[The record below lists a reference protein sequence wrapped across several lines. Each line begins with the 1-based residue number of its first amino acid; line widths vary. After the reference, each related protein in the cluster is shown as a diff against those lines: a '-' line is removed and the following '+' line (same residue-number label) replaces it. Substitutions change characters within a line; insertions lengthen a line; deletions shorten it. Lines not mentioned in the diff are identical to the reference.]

1 MKMRPAT
8 LRQMIALEHAI
19 HALELARASA
29 ALADSPKLLGRIR
42 SALKSAGGADRHM
55 QHRLRRA
62 GFTWEQTRRPAIRRA
77 QH

>member
-1 MKMRPAT
+1 
-8 LRQMIALEHAI
+8 MIALERCI
-19 HALELARASA
+19 QQLELARECA
-29 ALADSPKLLGRIR
+29 ALAESPKLLRRIR